1 MFNWIV
7 EAIEHLVW
15 IVYGIVTLPRTI
27 YRAIFHRPKYQWVS
41 YREPWSLG
49 GWVERHTDALEVIAA
64 AAAVLLFVAVITSAV
79 LGFPFG

>member
-1 MFNWIV
+1 MFNWI
-7 EAIEHLVW
+7 IDILEHLVW

-41 YREPWSLG
+41 YREPWCLG
-49 GWVERHTDALEVIAA
+49 RWVERHTDALEAIAA